1 VTETATPVGEAIERR
16 RSHGAR
22 WAAIGVGVVLLVLI
36 GVLAT
41 ARTLDSKGI
50 SSKLLGQ
57 PVPPVTGETI
67 DSGRFDIDDQR
78 GRWVVVNYFAT
89 WCVPCQQEHPELVEF
104 AERHAATG
112 DAEVVSVAFSDEP
125 DRIRKFFADNGG
137 EWPVIAEDEN
147 RTALQFGVTGVP
159 ESYVISPDGIVVAKF
174 EGVTADGL
182 DAVLQRALGGS

>member
-1 VTETATPVGEAIERR
+1 VTDTTSAATDAVERR
-16 RSHGAR
+16 RGHGAR
-22 WAAIGVGVVLLVLI
+22 WAALAVGVVLLVLI
-36 GVLAT
+36 AVLAT
-41 ARTLDSKGI
+41 ARTLDSRGI

-57 PVPPVTGETI
+57 PVPPVAGTTI
-67 DSGRFDIDDQR
+67 DGGRFDIDEHR
-78 GRWVVVNYFAT
+78 GKWVVVNYFAT

-125 DRIRKFFADNGG
+125 DRIRDFFAANGG
-137 EWPVIAEDEN
+137 DWSVIADDEN

-182 DAVLQRALGGS
+182 DAVIDRAAGTS